1 MVWKILSI
9 FAAACLGASCY
20 FAWSNQ
26 KDLAAERDRE
36 SNAKANLKAAQDV
49 KKEGDEALIAKKA
62 ALEAVQKDLAAQK
75 EETVKLGVQV
85 QEKEVS
91 HGIIKGNLEQIQQQV
106 AAVEKQIEDA
116 GDIEKLIAQ
125 VEKLKK
131 DQAEAEAAVAN
142 QTQRLASAQE
152 AYTNLVAITEKLRET
167 EARGRRGVVD
177 PAFTA
182 RISQYFPE
190 WDFVILNKGNSGGV
204 FANADLDV
212 KRGKDV
218 IARIKVKNVEQYGSI
233 AELIPGSLATGQA
246 IRTGDTVVASATQS
260 AAAEKS
266 TSSDKGAAPAAS
278 DATAPAAAPAAAP
291 AMGADPFGAAP
302 AAAPAMSSDPFGA
315 APAPAA
321 APAAAPAMGADPFG
335 AAPTP
340 APGAAPAGT
349 ADKPN
354 TADPFGAAPAPKP

>member
-49 KKEGDEALIAKKA
+49 KKEGDEALIAKKT
-62 ALEAVQKDLAAQK
+62 ALEAVQKELAAQK

-85 QEKEVS
+85 QEREVS
-91 HGIIKGNLEQIQQQV
+91 HGIVKGNLEQIQQQV

-142 QTQRLASAQE
+142 QTQRLSAAQE
-152 AYTNLVAITEKLRET
+152 AYTSLVSATDKLRET

-177 PAFTA
+177 PGFTA

-233 AELIPGSLATGQA
+233 AELIPGSLAAGQA
-246 IRTGDTVVASATQS
+246 IRTGDTVVASATQAVAPPS
-260 AAAEKS
+260 PSQDTTPNAPAE
-266 TSSDKGAAPAAS
+266 GAAQTMPTTPPPAMGA
-278 DATAPAAAPAAAP
+278 DPFGAAPAAAP

-302 AAAPAMSSDPFGA
+302 AAAPAMGADPFGA
-315 APAPAA
+315 APAPA
-321 APAAAPAMGADPFG
+321 
-335 AAPTP
+335 P
-340 APGAAPAGT
+340 APGT

-354 TADPFGAAPAPKP
+354 TTDPFGAAPAPNP